1 MANALISTQLNFIV
15 ELNVFFFLLVR
26 NEKLVKEKLEI
37 EKQLETFQRE
47 VKHVSKANTAKEIRV
62 LKKVVQNLEVGSGIV
77 TFLGYRYCVW
87 LTKPHFHSA
96 FPQSDLMK
104 EKSKFQRTINKKN
117 EEHRNLLEDVSLRV
131 QSLQN

>member
-1 MANALISTQLNFIV
+1 MY
-15 ELNVFFFLLVR
+15 FFLLVR
-26 NEKLVKEKLEI
+26 NEKLVKEKLET

-62 LKKVVQNLEVGSGIV
+62 LKKVVQNLEVGSERRHHHFPWI
-77 TFLGYRYCVW
+77 

-117 EEHRNLLEDVSLRV
+117 EEHRNLLEEVSWTV
-131 QSLQN
+131 QSLQNLTI